1 MWGYLPEVFFIER
14 ECGEDN
20 RMYFN
25 TQSRYLIYERI
36 MKVAGETPSV
46 EEFIANDVEKTDH
59 TAVGIKVLDQVPYDF
74 KPLAR
79 PVMIKVK

>member
-1 MWGYLPEVFFIER
+1 
-14 ECGEDN
+14 
-20 RMYFN
+20 MYFN